1 MPWLHD
7 IDPVA
12 FEIGPF
18 SMRWY
23 GLMYLSGYVV
33 GLSLGWK
40 RLRDGRLPVS
50 AAAFLDL
57 IFLAMLGIILGARL
71 GHALFYAWPQTVSDP
86 LSVLRIW
93 EGGMSFHGGALGVV
107 LAVAW
112 WSKAHRIAFGDTI
125 DFLVPLTA
133 PGIAFGRLGNFINGE
148 LWGRRS
154 NLPWAMIFPN
164 SLEGHG
170 GSAQAVRQLYE
181 QGLLNAQAR
190 HPSQLYEMMLEGVV
204 LFVVVWRYSRIP
216 RPRWAVTGLF
226 ALLYG
231 LFRIGLEFVRD
242 LEPGAQALALG
253 WITKGQVLSL
263 PMVVLGAALLLLSQR
278 RPGTVGVRHEP

>member
-1 MPWLHD
+1 
-7 IDPVA
+7 
-12 FEIGPF
+12 
-18 SMRWY
+18 
-23 GLMYLSGYVV
+23 
-33 GLSLGWK
+33 
-40 RLRDGRLPVS
+40 
-50 AAAFLDL
+50 
-57 IFLAMLGIILGARL
+57 
-71 GHALFYAWPQTVSDP
+71 
-86 LSVLRIW
+86 
-93 EGGMSFHGGALGVV
+93 
-107 LAVAW
+107 
-112 WSKAHRIAFGDTI
+112 
-125 DFLVPLTA
+125 
-133 PGIAFGRLGNFINGE
+133 GE

-164 SLEGHG
+164 SLEGQG

-204 LFVVVWRYSRIP
+204 LFVVVWRYSRVA

-242 LEPGAQALALG
+242 LEPGAQALAFG
-253 WITKGQVLSL
+253 WVTKGQALSL

>member
-242 LEPGAQALALG
+242 LEPGAQALAFG
-253 WITKGQVLSL
+253 WVTKGQALSL